1 MTALSVIVPVRDG
14 AAYLRETLP
23 ALRKVLPPDA
33 ELIVSDDGSTDGS
46 PDAAF
51 ALGARVLRHDTPT
64 GPAAARNRGA
74 GAAQGTLLVF
84 LDADVRVRSETLV
97 RLVEAFADPQVAA
110 AFGSYDDEPAAPGWV
125 SRYKNLAHHFVH
137 QRAREEASTFWAGCG
152 AIRRAAFDS
161 VGGFDERY
169 ARPSIED
176 VELGYRLREA
186 GLRIR
191 LVPAARVTHLK
202 RWTLRSWLVSDVRD
216 RAVPWARLVRSGRG
230 LPRDLNFTG
239 KDRAANAA
247 VALGLAALALSPWHA
262 WVGGAILP
270 ALLASLVAD
279 VPFLAFV
286 ARRHSPLFAAAA
298 ALFQVLHR
306 IAAVLGF
313 AVGFLGPNLRS
324 AARSG
329 HGLPSARRPA

>member
-1 MTALSVIVPVRDG
+1 VTTLSVIVPVRDG

-23 ALRKVLPPDA
+23 ALREALPRDA

-46 PDAAF
+46 PEAAL
-51 ALGARVLRHDTPT
+51 ALGARVVRYGTPT

-74 GAAQGTLLVF
+74 RAAQGALLVF
-84 LDADVRVRSETLV
+84 LDADVRVRSDTLE
-97 RLVEAFADPQVAA
+97 RLVEAFSDPQVAA
-110 AFGSYDDEPAAPGWV
+110 AFGSYDDGPTAPGWV

-152 AIRRAAFDS
+152 AMRRAAFDS
-161 VGGFDERY
+161 IGGFDERY

-191 LVPAARVTHLK
+191 LVPTARVTHLK
-202 RWTLRSWLVSDVRD
+202 RWTLGSWLVSDVRD

-247 VALGLAALALSPWHA
+247 VALGLGALALSPWLA
-262 WVGGAILP
+262 GVSAAILP
-270 ALLASLVAD
+270 ALLASLLAD

-286 ARRHSPLFAAAA
+286 ARRHSPFFAGAA
-298 ALFQVLHR
+298 ALVQLLHR
-306 IAAVLGF
+306 VAAVLGF
-313 AVGFLGPNLRS
+313 AVGFLGPNPGS
-324 AARSG
+324 AARPV
-329 HGLPSARRPA
+329 HGLPSPRRPA